1 MEAAVEALL
10 AFGEARARVSGGAA
24 RFPGSSGPSG
34 AGAGGRDQ
42 ILSDELLAMQ
52 LQEELLREGELPR
65 PPDLSEALG
74 GLWGSVSAAATDLG
88 NLAVTTGRAV
98 AEGVSSVAVNL
109 LSEEGGGGGQVL
121 ALEPALA
128 PVGAVVRRGIE
139 AKRTVRRCSS
149 RSGSGPLS
157 ARGCTAER
165 VLITRR
171 TIEWRLALALN
182 GAP

>member
-1 MEAAVEALL
+1 MVREALESNEGQMEAAVEALL

-109 LSEEGGGGGQVL
+109 LSEEGGGGGGDRCWRWSRRWRR
-121 ALEPALA
+121 LEQWC
-128 PVGAVVRRGIE
+128 GEG
-139 AKRTVRRCSS
+139 
-149 RSGSGPLS
+149 
-157 ARGCTAER
+157 
-165 VLITRR
+165 
-171 TIEWRLALALN
+171 
-182 GAP
+182 

>member
-1 MEAAVEALL
+1 M
-10 AFGEARARVSGGAA
+10 EARARVNGGAA
-24 RFPGSSGPSG
+24 GFPGSSGPSS

-65 PPDLSEALG
+65 QPDLSEALG

-109 LSEEGGGGGQVL
+109 LSEEGGT
-121 ALEPALA
+121 
-128 PVGAVVRRGIE
+128 GAG
-139 AKRTVRRCSS
+139 AGAGAGAGWSS
-149 RSGSGPLS
+149 G
-157 ARGCTAER
+157 AER
-165 VLITRR
+165 DRGEEDGSPLLQPERERAVERTGLHRR
-171 TIEWRLALALN
+171 ARADN
-182 GAP
+182 KKDN

>member
-109 LSEEGGGGGQVL
+109 LSEEGVGGGT
-121 ALEPALA
+121 
-128 PVGAVVRRGIE
+128 GAG
-139 AKRTVRRCSS
+139 AGAGAGAGWSS
-149 RSGSGPLS
+149 G
-157 ARGCTAER
+157 AER
-165 VLITRR
+165 DRGEEDGSPLLQPERERAVERTGLHRR
-171 TIEWRLALALN
+171 ARADN
-182 GAP
+182 KKDN